1 MQPLNL
7 ASSSVLKVFEHFD
20 VDEFRSPLN
29 SSLIRIVPTKA
40 GRISA
45 MQAGRALPHCEIYLL
60 RTFPRIVDLEVPA
73 NQMVVLFSMVG
84 TSDTI
89 INGQPLDHPS
99 LVLGRGPTDYRMVE
113 DVQTC
118 LAGIRFNSA
127 MLDRGWPQTGGMF
140 VVFRIMEPVLI
151 ELQFLMREMLATAS
165 SSPAQLATD
174 AARQAAQETLLAALD
189 KAFLDTN
196 LLDVRRARS
205 FQNSLHIV
213 KHIDA
218 RLSANWGE
226 AIYSDELASEL
237 RISVRTMHTAKDS
250 RHEPSS
256 VSSIEAAVGSKETVA
271 RQQQATA
278 DQGMRT
284 FQWLLAY
291 GRVRGPVCRPI
302 RRSAV
307 NDSGSRAAAAA
318 MKSGATDR
326 IRLGL
331 GPKAHDNAQ
340 KATRS
345 SRRIHGA
352 ACNYQRNWEC
362 MTVFYG
368 R

>member
-20 VDEFRSPLN
+20 VDEFRSPLD
-29 SSLIRIVPTKA
+29 SSLIRSVPTRA

-45 MQAGRALPHCEIYLL
+45 MQAVLALPHCEIYLL

-73 NQMVVLFSMVG
+73 NRTVVLFSMVG

-113 DVQTC
+113 GVQTC
-118 LAGIRFNSA
+118 LAGIRFDSA

-140 VVFRIMEPVLI
+140 VVFRIVEPVLI

-189 KAFLDTN
+189 KAFLGTN

-226 AIYSDELASEL
+226 ATYSDELASEL
-237 RISVRTMHTAKDS
+237 RISVRTMHTAMLKIRGMS
-250 RHEPSS
+250 LHRYLRLRRLWAVRRLLLAGNKPLQIKACALSNGFWHMGEFAALYAAQFGEAPSMTL
-256 VSSIEAAVGSKETVA
+256 ARA
-271 RQQQATA
+271 RQQL
-278 DQGMRT
+278 R
-284 FQWLLAY
+284 
-291 GRVRGPVCRPI
+291 
-302 RRSAV
+302 
-307 NDSGSRAAAAA
+307 
-318 MKSGATDR
+318 
-326 IRLGL
+326 
-331 GPKAHDNAQ
+331 
-340 KATRS
+340 
-345 SRRIHGA
+345 
-352 ACNYQRNWEC
+352 
-362 MTVFYG
+362 
-368 R
+368 